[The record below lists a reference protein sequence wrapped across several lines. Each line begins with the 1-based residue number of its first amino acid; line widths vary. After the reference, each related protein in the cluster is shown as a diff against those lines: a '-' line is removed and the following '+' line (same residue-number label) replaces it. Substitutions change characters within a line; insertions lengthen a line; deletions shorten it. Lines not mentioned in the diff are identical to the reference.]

1 MKHRFWPTLLCA
13 GLAACS
19 AGPRGSAASGALG
32 EGLGA
37 RCEPIR
43 SALWSSLQD
52 LQLEAPAAPGEL
64 RVELPSGFPALPPA
78 SGDGEECSRVA
89 GPAALAPHGDE
100 LRLCCERTEEWE
112 DDAFMRGCMFPSA
125 CRYERDGGGEA
136 GTPAELAELL
146 GGVETPAE
154 ALGLVALLH
163 DEVLD
168 PAVLGSGIGDFYGW
182 QAYPD
187 APPAF
192 AVEVLP
198 GGFVVHAAAYAGCG
212 CSHHLVRMTFRVSAA
227 GCVEVLEEPR
237 EPLAYASVAVC
248 VD

>member
-1 MKHRFWPTLLCA
+1 MKFRPWLAIVCA

-19 AGPRGSAASGALG
+19 AGPHGSRTSGG
-32 EGLGA
+32 IEEGLGP
-37 RCEPIR
+37 RCAPIR
-43 SALWSSLQD
+43 DALWSSLQEA
-52 LQLEAPAAPGEL
+52 QLEAPATPGEL
-64 RVELPSGFPALPPA
+64 RVDLPVGFPALPPA
-78 SGDGEECSRVA
+78 AADQGDCWRVH

-125 CRYERDGGGEA
+125 CRFERDGGGEA

-168 PAVLGSGIGDFYGW
+168 PAVRGSGIGDFFGW

-198 GGFVVHAAAYAGCG
+198 DGFVVHAAAYAGCG
-212 CSHHLVRMTFRVSAA
+212 CGHHLLRVAFHVSSE